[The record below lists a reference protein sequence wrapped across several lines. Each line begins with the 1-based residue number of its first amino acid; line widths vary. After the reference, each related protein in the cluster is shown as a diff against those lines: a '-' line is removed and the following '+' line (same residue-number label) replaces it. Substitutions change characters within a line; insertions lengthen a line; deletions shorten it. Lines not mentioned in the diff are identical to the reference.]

1 MKNGAPSR
9 PAARDANEK
18 QKMTIDS
25 TWLRAFKEEAREAF
39 TKHAPFR
46 PNAVFTD
53 GQIRLMQV

>member
-1 MKNGAPSR
+1 
-9 PAARDANEK
+9 
-18 QKMTIDS
+18 MTIDS

-53 GQIRLMQV
+53 GQIRLMQVWQE